1 MKYGNLYQHF
11 FAAFYSPHFIM
22 EDAEYASLRDAVQ
35 MLQRSVDFDST
46 VVLEVRRSHI
56 LKDTL
61 REARKLKFTT
71 TKLAKVTVMFQ

>member
-1 MKYGNLYQHF
+1 MKYGNLYIF
-11 FAAFYSPHFIM
+11 CGILFSSFY
-22 EDAEYASLRDAVQ
+22 AEYASLRDAVQ

-46 VVLEVRRSHI
+46 VVLEVRQSHI
-56 LKDTL
+56 LKDAL

>member
-1 MKYGNLYQHF
+1 MATYTSIFCGI
-11 FAAFYSPHFIM
+11 YSPHFIR

-56 LKDTL
+56 LKDAL
-61 REARKLKFTT
+61 REAQKLKFTT